1 MRTDYI
7 VTKFLADTNKNIKK
21 VVEAEKPDDV
31 VDVLNKVSLAEAM
44 YILPMTKM

>member
-21 VVEAEKPDDV
+21 VVEADKR
-31 VDVLNKVSLAEAM
+31 
-44 YILPMTKM
+44 MTIP